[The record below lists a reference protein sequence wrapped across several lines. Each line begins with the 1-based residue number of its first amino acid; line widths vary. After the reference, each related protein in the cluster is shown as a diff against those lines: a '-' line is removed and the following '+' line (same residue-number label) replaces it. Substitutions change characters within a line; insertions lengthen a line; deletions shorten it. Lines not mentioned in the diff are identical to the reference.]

1 MKNTDISNYSDE
13 GGIQI
18 RTESHPALS
27 KLWGIVKRILLTTLL
42 VSVITGVI
50 VAVSVILYIIDVA
63 NEPFSLDLR
72 NAKKNLTSSIYVT
85 NDDGTVTLDQ
95 NLYNAENRV
104 WVDYNNIPKAMTDAV
119 ISIEDKRFLKHKGV
133 DWVRTTGAVLNLIT
147 GQDEYGG
154 STITQQL
161 VKNVTENDDVS
172 LNRKIKEILHA
183 LDIEK
188 QYTKEEILEAY
199 LNIVNF
205 GSGCKGV
212 QAAANLYFDK
222 DISECSIAEC
232 AAIAGITQNPAVYT
246 PLSYPE
252 NNKERRE
259 TVIYEMYD
267 QGMINEY
274 EYDTAMKESETM
286 TFVGYT
292 YDDDDDDLG
301 TQSWYNDMIFRE
313 VSEHLQNALNI
324 SESEAERKLY
334 TEGLKIYSAMDP
346 TAQSI
351 AQKKILEW
359 KTPEDKKLECGY
371 IMMGMDG
378 RVLATV
384 GSRKEKSGLLLF
396 DRANGAYLQP
406 GSTIKPLSV
415 YAPALEDKL
424 INFSSL
430 LSDRAIAD
438 WSYDEN
444 GNSVSGPNNWYEGYR
459 GNITVMT
466 ALEISSNAAT
476 VDLLNR
482 VGMQKSYSYVTNK
495 FGLSHL
501 DKDEDSKNLVA
512 MSMGGVHGGASVRE
526 MTAAYAAFCN
536 GGTYYEPYTYY
547 YVTDQD
553 NNIILDQRDKR
564 VSVKSVSEETAGI
577 INRLL
582 YQVVNDDE
590 GLGYRA
596 KINGWDIIGK
606 TGTTD
611 NTFDNWF
618 IGASPYAV
626 AGIWQGHDI
635 RSTINANEE
644 GKNHILWKDIMEEYL
659 KNKEHKGFDL
669 PASVIQADF
678 CRETGLLA
686 TNLCPKTCKGYYT
699 EDNMPT
705 ACTSTHGRVVTP
717 APSTS
722 GAPSAESSAES
733 DSSAESSDDTLSED
747 TSSEDTSSENSSSEN
762 TSTES
767 PESSPEEPSSA
778 PSANGGENAEPEPP
792 VPGG

>member
-13 GGIQI
+13 GGVQI
-18 RTESHPALS
+18 RTENHPVLS
-27 KLWGIVKRILLTTLL
+27 KLLGIVKRILLTTLL
-42 VSVITGVI
+42 VCFITGMI
-50 VAVSVILYIIDVA
+50 VTASVVLYIIDVA

-104 WVDYNNIPKAMTDAV
+104 WVDYNNIPEAMKDAV
-119 ISIEDKRFLKHKGV
+119 ISIEDKRFLNHKGV

-172 LNRKIKEILHA
+172 LNRKITEIFHA
-183 LDIEK
+183 LDLEK

-259 TVIYEMYD
+259 TVIYEMYS
-267 QGMINEY
+267 QGRINEY
-274 EYDTAMKESETM
+274 EYETAMKESETM

-313 VSEHLQNALNI
+313 VSEHLQKALNI

-351 AQKKILEW
+351 AQKKVLEW

-384 GSRKEKSGLLLF
+384 GSRKEKNGLLLF

-406 GSTIKPLSV
+406 GSTIKPISV
-415 YAPALEDKL
+415 YAPAIEDK
-424 INFSSL
+424 IVNFSSL
-430 LSDRAIAD
+430 LSDSAIAD

-444 GNSVSGPNNWYEGYR
+444 GNSISGPNNWYEGYR

-476 VDLLNR
+476 VNLLNQ

-501 DKDEDSKNLVA
+501 DKDEDSQNIVA

-526 MTAAYAAFCN
+526 MTAAYVAFCN

-564 VSVKSVSEETAGI
+564 VSVKAISEETAGI

-596 KINGWDIIGK
+596 RITGWDIIGK

-611 NTFDNWF
+611 YTFDNWF
-618 IGASPYAV
+618 VGASPYAV

-635 RSTINANEE
+635 RSTINPNEE

-659 KNKEHKGFDL
+659 KNKEHKGFDIPDSL
-669 PASVIQADF
+669 IQADF

-686 TNLCPKTCKGYYT
+686 TSLCPKTCKGYYT
-699 EDNMPT
+699 QDNIPT
-705 ACTSTHGRVVTP
+705 TCTSTHGRVITP
-717 APSTS
+717 APSAS
-722 GAPSAESSAES
+722 SSPSTESSAES
-733 DSSAESSDDTLSED
+733 GALTESSDTASSDITSSDTISSNTSSMESSESSGSSEEPLSELPINSAESVEP
-747 TSSEDTSSENSSSEN
+747 
-762 TSTES
+762 ES
-767 PESSPEEPSSA
+767 PR
-778 PSANGGENAEPEPP
+778 
-792 VPGG
+792 

>member
-13 GGIQI
+13 GGVQI
-18 RTESHPALS
+18 RTESHPMLS
-27 KLWGIVKRILLTTLL
+27 RIWGIIKRILLTTVL
-42 VSVITGVI
+42 VGVITGLV
-50 VAVSVILYIIDVA
+50 VAVSVVLYIIDVA

-119 ISIEDKRFLKHKGV
+119 ISIEDKRFLDHHGV
-133 DWVRTTGAVLNLIT
+133 DWIRTTGAVLNLIT
-147 GQDEYGG
+147 GRDEYGG

-172 LNRKIKEILHA
+172 LNRKVTEIFHA
-183 LDIEK
+183 LDLEQ

-205 GSGCKGV
+205 GSGCNGV

-252 NNKERRE
+252 NNKKRRE
-259 TVIYEMYD
+259 TVIDEMYS
-267 QGMINEY
+267 QGRINQSEY
-274 EYDTAMKESETM
+274 EAAMKESATM
-286 TFVGYT
+286 TFVGYS
-292 YDDDDDDLG
+292 YDDDDEDTG
-301 TQSWYNDMIFRE
+301 VQSWYNDMLFRE
-313 VSEHLQNALNI
+313 VSEALQKGLNI
-324 SESEAERKLY
+324 SEKEAERKLY

-351 AQKKILEW
+351 AQKKVLQW
-359 KTPEDKKLECGY
+359 KTPDDKKLQCGY

-384 GSRKEKSGLLLF
+384 GSRKEKDGLFLF

-406 GSTIKPLSV
+406 GSTIKPISV
-415 YAPALEDKL
+415 YAPAIEDKTV
-424 INFSSL
+424 NFSSL
-430 LSDRAIAD
+430 ISDTAISD
-438 WSYDEN
+438 WEYDEN
-444 GNSVSGPNNWYEGYR
+444 GNSVAGPNNWYEGYR
-459 GNITVMT
+459 GNISVMT

-476 VDLLNR
+476 VNLLNQ
-482 VGMQKSYSYVTNK
+482 VGMEKSYMYATKK
-495 FGLSHL
+495 FGLSNL
-501 DKDEDSKNLVA
+501 DKDEDSKNIVA
-512 MSMGGVHGGASVRE
+512 MSMGGVHGGATVRE
-526 MTAAYAAFCN
+526 MTAAYIAFCN

-564 VSVKSVSEETAGI
+564 VSTKAISEETAGI
-577 INRLL
+577 MNRLL

-590 GLGYRA
+590 GIGYRA
-596 KINGWDIIGK
+596 KIDGWDIIGK

-611 NTFDNWF
+611 NSFDNWF
-618 IGASPYAV
+618 VGASPYAV

-635 RSTINANEE
+635 PASINTNEE
-644 GKNHILWKDIMEEYL
+644 GKNHILWKEIMEEYL
-659 KNKEHKGFDL
+659 KTKEHKDFDL
-669 PASVIQADF
+669 PDTLIEKEF

-686 TNLCPKTCKGYYT
+686 TSLCPKTCKGYYT
-699 EDNMPT
+699 EDNMPGM
-705 ACTSTHGRVVTP
+705 CPSTHGKVITP
-717 APSTS
+717 TPSTS
-722 GAPSAESSAES
+722 SAPSQESSGESSAES
-733 DSSAESSDDTLSED
+733 SKELSGGTSSDVSEPSGESSGEPITDVPSGEE
-747 TSSEDTSSENSSSEN
+747 SSEPETPSTGGET
-762 TSTES
+762 TST
-767 PESSPEEPSSA
+767 
-778 PSANGGENAEPEPP
+778 GTD
-792 VPGG
+792 